1 MEPPDVLMELEKLA
15 RRVGIRVRHEPF
27 DPRVIEGKG
36 GLCWV
41 HGHPIVMLDAGA
53 PVLDKI
59 GVLAA
64 ALARFDIEALY
75 VPAVLRQRI
84 DQRRPSHASAS
95 LRMAPTRRSTS
106 DGAR

>member
-1 MEPPDVLMELEKLA
+1 MTPNEVLLELEKLA
-15 RRVGIRVRHEPF
+15 RRIGIRVRHEPF
-27 DPRVIEGKG
+27 EPRVIEGKG

-41 HGHPIVMLDAGA
+41 HGRPIVMIDAGA

-75 VPAVLRQRI
+75 VPPVLRQRI
-84 DQRRPSHASAS
+84 DQRRQA
-95 LRMAPTRRSTS
+95 L
-106 DGAR
+106 AR